1 MINNPT
7 FVTPEELL
15 QTNRLIFTGK
25 HLACKMHHA
34 EESGDFETWLECKK
48 QLHNLQED
56 HKAFWD
62 AICNKYDLVPDYDC
76 SIDGV
81 TGELECKEPNPL
93 KAMFGR

>member
-15 QTNRLIFTGK
+15 QSNRLVFTGK
-25 HLACKMHHA
+25 HLIYKMDRS
-34 EESGDFETWLECKK
+34 EESGDFEGWLESKK
-48 QLHNLQED
+48 NLRKLKEE